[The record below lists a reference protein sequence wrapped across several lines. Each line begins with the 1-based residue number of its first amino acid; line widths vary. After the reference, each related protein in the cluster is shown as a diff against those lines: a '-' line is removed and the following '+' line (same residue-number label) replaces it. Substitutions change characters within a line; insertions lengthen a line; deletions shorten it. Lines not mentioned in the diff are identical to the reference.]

1 MRPLGSSSQLSVSHT
16 LNSKGENT
24 VFGTSLA
31 VEDSSTILGLEEEV
45 LVKVHVSCFHEFE
58 GPPSC
63 WPDEPVA
70 LRRIILELVSNSPPY
85 EVIMGDF
92 SYWHW
97 DRWSLVVAQG
107 LTFLETDNR
116 NLVVNAI
123 AMGMEHISL
132 SMAPQ
137 LLSKVTQ
144 TTGRLARK
152 KSKQVC

>member
-1 MRPLGSSSQLSVSHT
+1 
-16 LNSKGENT
+16 
-24 VFGTSLA
+24 
-31 VEDSSTILGLEEEV
+31 
-45 LVKVHVSCFHEFE
+45 
-58 GPPSC
+58 
-63 WPDEPVA
+63 VA

-97 DRWSLVVAQG
+97 DRWSFVVAQG

-152 KSKQVC
+152 KLKQVC